1 MIQTF
6 IVIVLMF
13 VLFFGLGF
21 ILNMLI
27 KTTWLPMYMFIALII
42 GLLIYQGWGDFA
54 GQMSKYGAPDYLA
67 AIGGLAGAFLSGKTI
82 DVLRIR
88 GFKMF

>member
-54 GQMSKYGAPDYLA
+54 GQISKYGVPDYLA
-67 AIGGLAGAFLSGKTI
+67 TFGGIAGAYLSGLTI
-82 DVLRIR
+82 RSLRVK